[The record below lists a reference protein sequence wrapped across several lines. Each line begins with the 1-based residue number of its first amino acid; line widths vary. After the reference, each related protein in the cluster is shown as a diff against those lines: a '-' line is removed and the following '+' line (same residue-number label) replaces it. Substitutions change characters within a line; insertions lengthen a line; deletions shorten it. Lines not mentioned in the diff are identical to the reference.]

1 MKKIL
6 VAVVAMLVAVSVAR
20 AVDREIVLVDME
32 KAFNE
37 FYKAKLADA
46 ELKKRADEYSEE
58 HKGKVEAYKKL
69 QADIA
74 TLQEDVMNTA
84 LSEDAR
90 SAKRNDMEEKLL
102 ERSGMERDIQRLDES
117 AKKDLSD
124 QMRRM
129 NRRIT
134 EEMMKVVEDYAKT
147 RGYPVVFDSS
157 LRGMNGT
164 PFVLYTDGK
173 IDITDDI
180 INALNKGKPGDETTE
195 EPAK

>member
-6 VAVVAMLVAVSVAR
+6 IAVVAMLVAVSVAR

-90 SAKRNDMEEKLL
+90 SEKRNDMEEKLL

-180 INALNKGKPGDETTE
+180 INALNKGKPGDETAE

>member
-1 MKKIL
+1 MMKKTLMTL
-6 VAVVAMLVAVSVAR
+6 VCLLLAVSVAR
-20 AVDREIVLVDME
+20 AADREIVLVDME

-69 QADIA
+69 QEDIA
-74 TLQEDVMNTA
+74 ALQEDVMNSA

-90 SAKRNDMEEKLL
+90 AEKRNEMEEKLL

-147 RGYPVVFDSS
+147 RGYQVVLDSS

-173 IDITDDI
+173 IDITGDV
-180 INALNKGKPGDETTE
+180 INALNKGKPGDTE
-195 EPAK
+195 APAAP

>member
-90 SAKRNDMEEKLL
+90 SEKRNDMEEKLL

-180 INALNKGKPGDETTE
+180 INALNKGKPGDETAE